1 MYFCVLSVYV
11 LLQLCCLCENVHVYV
26 DVCLYS
32 LVYNIG
38 KHVNVHV
45 YVDVCLYSL
54 VYNIGKHVNHL
65 KKAMS
70 LDKHYRCKYV
80 DVNFFK

>member
-11 LLQLCCLCENVHVYV
+11 LLQLCCLCE
-26 DVCLYS
+26 
-32 LVYNIG
+32 
-38 KHVNVHV
+38 NVHV